1 MPEAHELIPIGKV
14 LGPHGIRGQ
23 LRVLPY
29 SGDSASITSLRTV
42 LLRTP
47 GGSYDSYEIAHT
59 VVHKK
64 HVLVTLK
71 GFDNINQ
78 VLSLAGREVFIR
90 RDQFPQLPAGEYYWC
105 DLIGLVVKTEAGET
119 LGELVDIFETGSND
133 VYVVKAGAREI
144 LIPATEEVVLDVDLD
159 AGRMIVRPPGG
170 LLDL

>member
-23 LRVLPY
+23 LRIIPY

-42 LLRTP
+42 LLRAP
-47 GGSYDSYEIAHT
+47 GGPYDSYEIAHA

-64 HVLVTLK
+64 HVLISLK

-78 VLSLAGREVFIR
+78 VLSLAGREVFVR

-105 DLIGLVVKTEAGET
+105 DLIGLAVQTEDGEA

-133 VYVVKAGAREI
+133 VYVVKAGSREI
-144 LIPATEEVVLDVDLD
+144 LIPAIEEVVLDVNLV
-159 AGRMIVRPPGG
+159 AGRMVVRPPEG